1 MAAKKV
7 SRTLGWI
14 LMALVMVGLVG
25 FGATNFGNRGGA
37 IGTVGDTEVDAN
49 RYFREL
55 NGELRAYEA
64 ATGQRMTMAQARAA
78 GLDQQVLARLIA
90 TVALE
95 NEVARL
101 GLSVGDAKVR
111 EQLLATRELQNPD
124 GSFNRPGYDMLLQQM
139 GVSAKEFEDSLRID
153 TARTILQMAAQ
164 NGITPQPAYT
174 DTLYAHAREERSFT
188 WTRLDLSALK
198 APVPAPTD
206 EQLTAWYEAN
216 PAPFTLPETKHLTYV
231 WLDPET
237 VIPTIEVD
245 ETTLRALYDERAAE
259 YQTPERR
266 LVERLVFGS
275 QDEAQAAA
283 DRLASGEIDFAALV
297 AERGLD
303 LSDTDMG
310 DVTRTELG
318 AAGDAVFALTETGS
332 VAGPLDSTL
341 GPALFRMNAVLPAQ
355 ITSFEQARE
364 TLQGEVAA
372 DTARRQIDA
381 MVPEMDELLAGGAT
395 LEELQADYGMTLATM
410 DWTASTQEGIAAY
423 ESFRKAAAQVTTSDF
438 PQIVLMSDGG
448 LFALRAD
455 KIDASRVQAL
465 DEARQIAVE
474 GWSAQEAL
482 RLLTVQAEA
491 LKTRFEAG
499 ETPVSLG
506 MTEVV
511 EEARTRDEVVDGA
524 PRNLVSTV
532 FDMAPDSWRVLP
544 ATEGVI
550 IAHLDAVIAAD
561 QDAQNAVT
569 VKQAFNQRL
578 AQELGLD
585 IEIALAAALQA
596 EAGVTLNR
604 QVINAVNAQFP

>member
-1 MAAKKV
+1 
-7 SRTLGWI
+7 
-14 LMALVMVGLVG
+14 
-25 FGATNFGNRGGA
+25 GNRGGA

-198 APVPAPTD
+198 VPVPAPTD

-245 ETTLRALYDERAAE
+245 EATLRELYDERAAE

-310 DVTRTELG
+310 DVTRAELG

-341 GPALFRMNAVLPAQ
+341 GPALFRMNAVLPEQ

-410 DWTASTQEGIAAY
+410 DWTASSGEGIAAY
-423 ESFRKAAAQVTTSDF
+423 ESFRGLSADRADVRWRAVRPARRQDRRLAGAGSGRGASDCR
-438 PQIVLMSDGG
+438 GG
-448 LFALRAD
+448 LERAGGPAPSD
-455 KIDASRVQAL
+455 RAGR
-465 DEARQIAVE
+465 
-474 GWSAQEAL
+474 G
-482 RLLTVQAEA
+482 AED
-491 LKTRFEAG
+491 
-499 ETPVSLG
+499 PVRG
-506 MTEVV
+506 
-511 EEARTRDEVVDGA
+511 G
-524 PRNLVSTV
+524 RNPGQPWHDRSGGRG
-532 FDMAPDSWRVLP
+532 PHP
-544 ATEGVI
+544 
-550 IAHLDAVIAAD
+550 
-561 QDAQNAVT
+561 
-569 VKQAFNQRL
+569 
-578 AQELGLD
+578 
-585 IEIALAAALQA
+585 
-596 EAGVTLNR
+596 
-604 QVINAVNAQFP
+604 